1 MKCIYSHEI
10 GEKDEYFTI
19 ELILLGHLS
28 FEGIGKLSNF

>member
-19 ELILLGHLS
+19 ELIMLGHLS
-28 FEGIGKLSNF
+28 FEGIGKLLNF